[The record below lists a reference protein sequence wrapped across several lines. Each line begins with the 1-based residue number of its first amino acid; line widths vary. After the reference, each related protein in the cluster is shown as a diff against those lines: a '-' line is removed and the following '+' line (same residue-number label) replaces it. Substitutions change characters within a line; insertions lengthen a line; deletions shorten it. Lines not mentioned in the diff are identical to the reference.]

1 MLEGKN
7 CAVMPAGNP
16 VTLRVT
22 AALKLELAVV
32 VSVTVLEFPAETPME
47 ATEDARANVGAGV
60 TVTES
65 AMGFFVAPLVAVMVA
80 E

>member
-1 MLEGKN
+1 
-7 CAVMPAGNP
+7 MPAGKP

-32 VSVTVLEFPAETPME
+32 VSVTVLDFPAETLME
-47 ATEDARANVGAGV
+47 PAEDAKVNVGAGA

-65 AMGFFVAPLVAVMVA
+65 AMGFFVVPLVAITVA

>member
-1 MLEGKN
+1 MLEGKS
-7 CAVMPAGNP
+7 CAVMPAGSP

-22 AALKLELAVV
+22 AALKLKLAVV
-32 VSVTVLEFPAETPME
+32 VSVTVWELPAETLME
-47 ATEDARANVGAGV
+47 VAEDAKENVGAGA
-60 TVTES
+60 TVTEI